1 MKVHYGFIPHWIGEI
16 IQYDSFCQAVRDVW
30 SEVYPSKL
38 SEIYD
43 YIDDELLPL
52 GEAWKNDGKRWND
65 APTQTAQLRADR
77 IKNALRR
84 NIEWFNQHIPVSPY
98 ASIPITSTSCVE
110 EPIKVFNLQ
119 GILIGEFRNIADAKS
134 SLRHGVYII
143 NGEKMIVR

>member
-1 MKVHYGFIPHWIGEI
+1 MPDQS
-16 IQYDSFCQAVRDVW
+16 IQ
-30 SEVYPSKL
+30 L
-38 SEIYD
+38 YD
-43 YIDDELLPL
+43 YIDDIVLPL
-52 GEAWKNDGKRWND
+52 GEAWNNDCERWND
-65 APTQTAQLRADR
+65 DPTQTVQLRADR